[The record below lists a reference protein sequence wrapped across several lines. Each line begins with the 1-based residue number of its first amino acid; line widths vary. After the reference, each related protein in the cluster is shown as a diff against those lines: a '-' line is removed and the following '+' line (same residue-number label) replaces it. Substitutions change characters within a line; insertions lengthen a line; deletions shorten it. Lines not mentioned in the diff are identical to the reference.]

1 MDGISSYHEVTHS
14 KVLVNKRHPHYQNE
28 LVFRSVDDRLLEL
41 TEEVFFPLSKM
52 APEPLLE
59 RAHKTVFP
67 PAIGTCLLV
76 KTLLANGIHLIFRC
90 TELNKRPSS

>member
-59 RAHKTVFP
+59 RAHKRFFH
-67 PAIGTCLLV
+67 L
-76 KTLLANGIHLIFRC
+76 LLAPVFWLKRYSR
-90 TELNKRPSS
+90 TEYI